1 MKKTISAL
9 MFCVMLLFSGCKSSE
24 QTSEPLSPA
33 SDPKPAITSSDNGFD
48 SNPTQTSAPTTTEPK
63 LDLTTTSAE
72 NSFEVNP
79 PFFKVE
85 DAQTGAVVYMLG
97 SMHVG
102 KPEAT
107 YSQKLVDALDECD
120 TLAVEVDIQALETNI
135 SEAGKAMAVLLCP
148 AGKTAS
154 DYMGEDYD
162 EIVRK
167 FTEKGLYNPV
177 YDLYIPALWS
187 SLWSSQAAEDCGY
200 DSSLGTDM
208 LLLTYAKE
216 HGKKIDEIETAK
228 EQYQVEAGCSPEL
241 QMTML
246 KQTIELSQSDMQE
259 QFDILY
265 DSWKS
270 GDIDALKALLND
282 EDPSE
287 ALNDGDYQRYYN
299 AMYVNRQQKM
309 ADYVMSKLQTGGK
322 TFVVVGAMHYAAPPS
337 IIDVLEEN
345 GYTIETLSAAA

>member
-9 MFCVMLLFSGCKSSE
+9 MFCVMLLFSGCKSSGQ
-24 QTSEPLSPA
+24 QTSEPLPPA
-33 SDPKPAITSSDNGFD
+33 SNSDLAIASSDNSFD
-48 SNPTQTSAPTTTEPK
+48 SHPTQASEPITTTPK

-85 DAQTGAVVYMLG
+85 SAETGAVVYMLG

-135 SEAGKAMAVLLCP
+135 SEAAEAMAVLMCP
-148 AGKTAS
+148 AGKTAR

-162 EIVRK
+162 EIVQK
-167 FTEKGLYNPV
+167 FTEKGLYNPI

-200 DSSLGTDM
+200 DSSRGTDM

-216 HGKKIDEIETAK
+216 NGKKIDEIETAK
-228 EQYQVEAGCSPEL
+228 EQYQVEANCSPEL
-241 QMTML
+241 QMQML
-246 KQTIELSQSDMQE
+246 KQTIELSQSEMQE
-259 QFDILY
+259 QFDVLY
-265 DSWKS
+265 NSWKS
-270 GDIDALKALLND
+270 GDMDALKALLDDEND
-282 EDPSE
+282 DPS
-287 ALNDGDYQRYYN
+287 ADLADGDYQRYYN
-299 AMYVNRQQKM
+299 AMYVSRQQKM
-309 ADYVMSKLQTGGK
+309 ADYVMSKLRTGGK

-345 GYTIETLSAAA
+345 GYTVETLS